1 MGLLEV
7 VHTLLVI
14 FDITELTSFI
24 ALCLLAVFD
33 HGEDHRGDEG
43 GCECSEDEGNDARE
57 NGSCHKLT
65 SFLCKKIIV
74 IVGSEVGHST
84 CLATE
89 RLTGLDKLK
98 VVKTAGDTLIS
109 IAIEAVEVDAGTT
122 VYTGVHF

>member
-7 VHTLLVI
+7 VHTLFVI

-33 HGEDHRGDEG
+33 HGEDHRGDKG
-43 GCECSEDEGNDARE
+43 GCECSKDEDDDARE
-57 NGSCHKLT
+57 NGFHHNVTFS
-65 SFLCKKIIV
+65 LCKKIVV